1 MALCMLQVKSV
12 VNREMYLLERSK
24 LKVLEDNINSD
35 DDILRPGTDVAY
47 YNQLTAQWERGIIIG
62 HDDCGYAKIRW
73 KMPGMYEEFI
83 NWFDA
88 SDISTTPPD
97 MPHSRKLMK
106 PGLFVAQESSS
117 MNEDDNGESNP
128 LLQPGY
134 RKQSQNSA
142 KPKLFARIRS
152 KQAAPRSPPPP
163 VDTLQED
170 DVTDP
175 HSPLIE
181 EFTVEQ
187 IDPQSNPTPPKFSG
201 IPPKWLAPSPVYY
214 PCPMYVPVPVL
225 IPHYPPRPPSIS
237 YPFFPGQIFEQNN
250 KINNSKGIPPH
261 KGAFR
266 LFRIVPKHQS
276 KLMSRQ
282 PFSFSGRRLGAYE
295 PKSLEVDRKIEYLPP
310 YESIVHSKFKNTRKD
325 KRYTKL
331 SSSSDSGEEDGLS
344 LYSRRPASAE
354 SARSKDQSKSFRP
367 GSGNSTKVRTR
378 VSTELT
384 KSFIMEKKL
393 SDLPSSSP
401 TVKEPGKI
409 MLLFNMI
416 VMLVDC

>member
-1 MALCMLQVKSV
+1 MKSV
-12 VNREMYLLERSK
+12 VNREIYLLERSQ

-35 DDILRPGTDVAY
+35 GDILKPGTDVAY
-47 YNQLTAQWERGIIIG
+47 YNQLVAQWERGIIIG
-62 HDDCGYAKIRW
+62 HDDCGYAQIRW
-73 KMPGMYEEFI
+73 KLPGAYEEYV

-88 SDISTTPPD
+88 SDVSTTPPD

-106 PGLFVAQESSS
+106 PGLFVTQESSS
-117 MNEDDNGESNP
+117 MNEDENEITENNM

-134 RKQSQNSA
+134 RKQSQNLA

-152 KQAAPRSPPPP
+152 KQAAPISSP
-163 VDTLQED
+163 VDMPPEAN
-170 DVTDP
+170 VTDP

-181 EFTVEQ
+181 EYTVEH
-187 IDPQSNPTPPKFSG
+187 IDPQSNPKPPKFSG
-201 IPPKWLAPSPVYY
+201 IPPKWLAPTPVYY

-225 IPHYPPRPPSIS
+225 IPHYPTRPPSVS
-237 YPFFPGQIFEQNN
+237 YPFFPGQLFEQNF
-250 KINNSKGIPPH
+250 KQNNSKGIPPH

-282 PFSFSGRRLGAYE
+282 PFSLSGRKLGAYE
-295 PKSLEVDRKIEYLPP
+295 PKSLEVDRKIDLPP
-310 YESIVHSKFKNTRKD
+310 YDSIVRSKFKFSRKAKD
-325 KRYTKL
+325 KRYNKL
-331 SSSSDSGEEDGLS
+331 SSSSDSGEDDDLS
-344 LYSRRPASAE
+344 LYSCRPASAE
-354 SARSKDQSKSFRP
+354 STRSKEQSKSCRP

-378 VSTELT
+378 APSDLT

-401 TVKEPGKI
+401 TTIKEPGKI
-409 MLLFNMI
+409 IYYLT
-416 VMLVDC
+416 